1 MIVYETEWCALE
13 CARFFTNKAEAI
25 RFAKQLVRDDETDA
39 RVNRL
44 DIGKINMQK
53 IIQILNGTSPTYHS
67 WSSGYVSRMDVVW
80 ESEPSPNIDNTNT

>member
-13 CARFFTNKAEAI
+13 YARFFTNKADAI
-25 RFAKQLVRDDETDA
+25 RFAKQCAHDECGGDA

-53 IIQILNGTSPTYHS
+53 IIKILNSTSPTYHIYE
-67 WSSGYVSRMDVVW
+67 SGYVSRQDIVW
-80 ESEPSPNIDNTNT
+80 KSEPLGDTD